1 MHRSECPEKVE
12 PKQRAHSKS
21 TLCRT
26 SGHKL
31 SERQSGHCIKTSRL
45 VCIANLL
52 TVFYMMAT
60 LVFNELICC
69 TPLRCTCTCKYQEL
83 TACYYSKAFA
93 LRNFW
98 MLPNKF
104 REIQNSG
111 TFIAM
116 WLHSNCFLKFIS
128 IWLVWVT
135 FWLMLVLNS
144 QDKINPKISQK
155 NVDPRDP

>member
-1 MHRSECPEKVE
+1 MFFKVFLFIWSNRSTMHRSECPEKVE

-45 VCIANLL
+45 ICIANLW

-69 TPLRCTCTCKYQEL
+69 TLLRCTCTCKYQEL
-83 TACYYSKAFA
+83 TACYYSKA
-93 LRNFW
+93 LRYVIF
-98 MLPNKF
+98 
-104 REIQNSG
+104 E
-111 TFIAM
+111 
-116 WLHSNCFLKFIS
+116 CF
-128 IWLVWVT
+128 
-135 FWLMLVLNS
+135 
-144 QDKINPKISQK
+144 QINLGKYKTVGPLLSCDYTVIVFLSLSRFGWFESRF
-155 NVDPRDP
+155 D